1 MHAVAA
7 NAKGP
12 AFWVQALGSKGHS
25 DSDGNAAAV
34 ERSADVFNMGVDT
47 DIAGDWRV
55 GLTGGHSSGKVDIS
69 DRASSGTSDSY
80 HLGVYGGKAWGPLA
94 LRTGLTYAWHDIET
108 NRQVALQGF
117 SDNLQS
123 TYSANTSQVFGEL
136 GYSLQAGPIALE
148 PFANLAY
155 VDVHT
160 QAFQERGGAA
170 ALTAQQGNSAMTFS
184 TLGAHASTQLGGSL
198 MNATLRGT
206 LGWRHAFG
214 STTPT
219 SSLAF
224 ANAGS
229 PADIAGVPIDR
240 DAAVVVVGLDIALS
254 PVSTLG
260 FAYSGQMGTN
270 ATDQSLQANLS
281 LRF

>member
-1 MHAVAA
+1 VLARHRH
-7 NAKGP
+7 P
-12 AFWVQALGSKGHS
+12 L
-25 DSDGNAAAV
+25 
-34 ERSADVFNMGVDT
+34 RLGVDQA
-47 DIAGDWRV
+47 DRGR
-55 GLTGGHSSGKVDIS
+55 SSGRGALPTPCAACCSEYGWPGVLD
-69 DRASSGTSDSY
+69 SGSGLQS
-80 HLGVYGGKAWGPLA
+80 GIYGGKAWGPLA

-108 NRQVALQGF
+108 SRQVAFQGF

-123 TYSANTSQVFGEL
+123 AYSANTSQVFGEL
-136 GYSLQAGPIALE
+136 GYSLKAGPVALE

-170 ALTAQQGNSAMTFS
+170 ALTAQEGNTAMTFS

-198 MNATLRGT
+198 ANATLRGT

-224 ANAGS
+224 ASAGS
-229 PADIAGVPIDR
+229 PADIAGAPIDR

-260 FAYSGQMGTN
+260 FAYSGQVGPNT
-270 ATDQSLQANLS
+270 TDQSLQANLS